1 MEKIIIYVNGKDRV
15 GLISD
20 ITKEISDLN
29 GNIETSKMIKLD
41 QDFNM
46 LILVSINNQ
55 KIDLLNKNLSLY
67 ADLSISIKK
76 TFNNKI
82 GPNSEYIFILK
93 GADTEGIVHQC
104 TQLFND
110 LNINIIDLE
119 TKLINAPVTGTPLF
133 YIKVIISVPK
143 SLSLQTIK
151 NKIKYMYFLT
161 PKGFALK
168 TKLTINF
175 MKRKIREYDEL
186 KNELK
191 KNKNDIK
198 D

>member
-1 MEKIIIYVNGKDRV
+1 MEKLIIYINGKDRV

-20 ITKEISDLN
+20 ITKEISNLN
-29 GNIETSKMIKLD
+29 GNIEISKMIKLD

-55 KIDLLNKNLSLY
+55 KINLLNKNLSLY
-67 ADLSISIKK
+67 TDLNISIKK
-76 TFNNKI
+76 TLNNKT

-104 TQLFND
+104 TQLFSD

-133 YIKVIISVPK
+133 YIKAIISVPK
-143 SLSLQTIK
+143 SLSLQTVK
-151 NKIKYMYFLT
+151 NKIDNLENNANVKIKFEKYNPDL
-161 PKGFALK
+161 
-168 TKLTINF
+168 NH
-175 MKRKIREYDEL
+175 
-186 KNELK
+186 
-191 KNKNDIK
+191 
-198 D
+198 

>member
-1 MEKIIIYVNGKDRV
+1 MEIIIIYVNLKDRV

-29 GNIETSKMIKLD
+29 GNIETSIMIKLD

-82 GPNSEYIFILK
+82 GPNSEYIYILK

-119 TKLINAPVTGTPLF
+119 TKLINEDGTKVLF
-133 YIKVIISVPK
+133 K
-143 SLSLQTIK
+143 LSK
-151 NKIKYMYFLT
+151 NI
-161 PKGFALK
+161 
-168 TKLTINF
+168 
-175 MKRKIREYDEL
+175 
-186 KNELK
+186 
-191 KNKNDIK
+191 
-198 D
+198 